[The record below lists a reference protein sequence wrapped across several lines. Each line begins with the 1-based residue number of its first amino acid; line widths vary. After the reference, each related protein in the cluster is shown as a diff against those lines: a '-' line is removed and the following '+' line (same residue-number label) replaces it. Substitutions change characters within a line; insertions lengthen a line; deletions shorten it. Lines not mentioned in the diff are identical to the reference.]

1 MEPRSGLFARVAG
14 ENVSILNVFRRR
26 DLDLADVIP
35 LQSCEHKG
43 QAVHKAGGISKQ
55 RLTSY
60 KVSKPLHIA
69 TQILYL
75 YSALVPLLFTL
86 YVVKKNASTGALV
99 LARPEARL
107 AECRSVAKSVL
118 SSISLGFRALQGT
131 QCRGASLL
139 FAQRD
144 DFPDSEASVPAKE
157 TKRM

>member
-14 ENVSILNVFRRR
+14 ENVFILNVFRRR

-75 YSALVPLLFTL
+75 YSALVPLIFTI
-86 YVVKKNASTGALV
+86 YVVKKRVNGGTGTCT
-99 LARPEARL
+99 P
-107 AECRSVAKSVL
+107 
-118 SSISLGFRALQGT
+118 
-131 QCRGASLL
+131 
-139 FAQRD
+139 
-144 DFPDSEASVPAKE
+144 
-157 TKRM
+157 